1 MERRKYPIRAEDYEL
16 CEEVGQGVS
25 ACVYKAR
32 CVPFAEIVAIK
43 IIDFERQ
50 NSDLSNIS
58 KEAQTLTLID
68 HPNIL
73 SAHCSFV
80 NGHNLWIVMPYMAGG
95 SCLHIIKS
103 AYQDGFEEVVIATF
117 LRETLKGLAYLH
129 EHGHIHRDVKAGNI
143 LLDGRG
149 GVKLGDF
156 GVSASVYDSGDRQ
169 RERNTFVGTPCWMAP
184 EILEQRRGYD
194 FKADIWS
201 FGITALELAHGH
213 APFSK
218 FPPMKVLLMTLQSE
232 PPSLNYETDKK
243 FSRAFKQMVAICLL
257 KDPKKRPSANKLL
270 KHSFFRQAKSN
281 DYIRR
286 TLLDHLP
293 PLGDRIR
300 ALKTKEEEML
310 AQKKMPYGEREELSQ
325 NEYKRGISGWSFN
338 IDDIK
343 AQAALIGNAD
353 EMMGGKEASSS
364 SNSLFELET
373 VHENSSPPRISPSPS
388 FSLKEGN
395 GEITLGK
402 SPSLSIRGEPAP
414 VSREKTIGTD
424 DGYLAGNIKIDH
436 TSQSGKILN
445 ETSESEAHE
454 KHPIREHK
462 KEGSNQQSQSSR
474 VGPLNGLSHPG
485 WSFRSTSELTPRGTK
500 LPASN
505 GEEVADEKSKCPVVH
520 QRGRFKALTSL
531 LLQKS
536 QTGQVP
542 QTPEGSEAGC
552 PLNRHLASILQTN
565 VAQRDHIL
573 GMMKLLNPG
582 GVSSSGRPAN
592 FPDVAERTLAEGGQ
606 EREKQLEVE
615 ISELQSRLHWAQEE
629 LQRLRTRDSR

>member
-414 VSREKTIGTD
+414 VSR
-424 DGYLAGNIKIDH
+424 
-436 TSQSGKILN
+436 
-445 ETSESEAHE
+445 
-454 KHPIREHK
+454 
-462 KEGSNQQSQSSR
+462 SNQQSQSSR

-520 QRGRFKALTSL
+520 QRGRFKVTSQNLDANDRALTSL